1 MERQG
6 NVRQILSAKLEILY
20 NVKGLVSG
28 IQTRMSFDIQIWD
41 FGFV

>member
-6 NVRQILSAKLEILY
+6 NARQILSAKLEILY
-20 NVKGLVSG
+20 NVKALISE